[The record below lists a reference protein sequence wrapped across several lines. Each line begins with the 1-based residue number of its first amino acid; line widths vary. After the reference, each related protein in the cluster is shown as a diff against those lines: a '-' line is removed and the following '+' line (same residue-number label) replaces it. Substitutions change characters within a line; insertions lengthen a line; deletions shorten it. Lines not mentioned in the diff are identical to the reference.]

1 MVAHNGRIY
10 NYKGKC
16 IGAFAT
22 PKPAKNSSPAE
33 ESTFEKSILTGDMT
47 GDGIPDV
54 VLATPKAVY
63 IFKNQKGLKPDRP
76 VPLGTDLN
84 FTLY

>member
-1 MVAHNGRIY
+1 
-10 NYKGKC
+10 
-16 IGAFAT
+16 
-22 PKPAKNSSPAE
+22 
-33 ESTFEKSILTGDMT
+33 MT

-63 IFKNQKGLKPDRP
+63 IFKNKKGLKPNRP
-76 VPLGTDLN
+76 VSLGTGLN